1 MKYYLYGRPAAGSAF
16 LFFLMEFNHFFH
28 GPPVQVGLNV
38 VLWAT
43 YTCILFFPRASWTK
57 RRLVIAM
64 SILLLEAAIG
74 VIWFQEINLVYIIAI
89 ILFVSAIRFSFAKI
103 QTPAILVICVTAALY
118 VRFGSDDIF
127 NIISFVVFAI
137 VLYFFIRSRRQRN
150 EMYELNKKHLEE
162 LQSAYNQ
169 LHQASATAMQY
180 AVLEERTRIARDI
193 HDAVGHS
200 LTSLI
205 VQIQALRY
213 MVKED
218 PARAS
223 RSLDEMLAVA
233 RQGLQDIRTSVHALA
248 DNRSTPGIT
257 ALKSLLA
264 RMEASASIP
273 YTFHTDLNDGE
284 VNAEAYETLF
294 RVLQE
299 AITNVIR
306 HSRATLVEVSLI
318 KQNDRLVMIIRDNG
332 IMDSNSDIK
341 EGYGLRVMKTRL
353 EEQGGSL
360 RLAAI
365 EPSGFEIIAAIPR
378 AESSRDFNEQE
389 D

>member
-1 MKYYLYGRPAAGSAF
+1 MNYQFYGRPVAGSAL
-16 LFFLMEFNHFFH
+16 LFFLMEINRLFH
-28 GPPVQVGLNV
+28 GPPLKIGLNV
-38 VLWAT
+38 ILWLTYSVVLF
-43 YTCILFFPRASWTK
+43 IPKSRWT
-57 RRLVIAM
+57 RSRIVIAI
-64 SILLLEAAIG
+64 SIILLEAAFG
-74 VIWFQEINLVYIIAI
+74 VIWFQELNLVYIIAI
-89 ILFVSAIRFSFAKI
+89 ILFVAAIRLTFAKT
-103 QTPAILVICVTAALY
+103 QAPEILVIFLTAALY
-118 VRFGSDDIF
+118 ARFGNGDIF
-127 NIISFVVFAI
+127 NIISFVVFAAF
-137 VLYFFIRSRRQRN
+137 LYFLIRSRRQRN
-150 EMYELNKKHLEE
+150 EMYKLNKKHLVE
-162 LQSAYNQ
+162 LQYAYDQ

-218 PARAS
+218 PERAG
-223 RSLDEMLAVA
+223 RSLDGMLAVA

-273 YTFHTDLNDGE
+273 YTFHTELNDGE
-284 VNAEAYETLF
+284 VSAEAYETLF

-306 HSRATLVEVSLI
+306 HSQATQVEVSLI
-318 KQNDRLVMIIRDNG
+318 KQSDKLVLSIRDNG
-332 IMDSNSDIK
+332 ILASNSHFK
-341 EGYGLRVMKTRL
+341 EGYGLRVMKTRI

-360 RLAAI
+360 NFAI
-365 EPSGFEIIAAIPR
+365 VEPSGFEIIATIPQK
-378 AESSRDFNEQE
+378 EYSQDNNEQE